1 MARINLVPWREKRRE
16 QRKRDFIMFLGAGAV
31 ATLLVMGL
39 WHLINQSMID
49 NQIDRNNLLRKE
61 IQVVDAKLAE
71 IKRLDETK
79 QRLLARMELIQSLQE
94 SRPKAVRL
102 MDDIVLMMPEGVVL
116 SSIKQ
121 AGSNIS
127 IEGNAQSNAQISAL
141 MRNIE
146 ETEWLARP
154 TLRLIESKDTE
165 GLNRFSLTMQQDK
178 REPRE
183 NLEETESA
191 EVAEQ

>member
-16 QRKRDFIMFLGAGAV
+16 QRKRDFIMLIGAGV
-31 ATLLVMGL
+31 VGTLLVMGL
-39 WHLINQSMID
+39 WHLINQNMID

-61 IQVVDAKLAE
+61 IQLVDAKLAE

-102 MDDIVLMMPEGVVL
+102 MDDLVLMMPEGVVL
-116 SSIKQ
+116 TSIKQ
-121 AGSNIS
+121 SANTIS

-146 ETEWLARP
+146 EMEWLAKP
-154 TLRLIESKDTE
+154 NLRLIESKDAE
-165 GLNRFSLTMQQDK
+165 GLNRFSLTLKQDK
-178 REPRE
+178 QDKPELAE
-183 NLEETESA
+183 AEEE
-191 EVAEQ
+191 

>member
-121 AGSNIS
+121 SGNNIS

-183 NLEETESA
+183 NQEETESA